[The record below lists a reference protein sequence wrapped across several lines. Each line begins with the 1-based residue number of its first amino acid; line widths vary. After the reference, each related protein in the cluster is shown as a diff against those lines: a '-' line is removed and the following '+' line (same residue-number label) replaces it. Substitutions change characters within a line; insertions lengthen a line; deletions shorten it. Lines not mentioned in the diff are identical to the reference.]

1 MRKFLFVLL
10 LALVAPSAAGAG
22 CAKVTSSDATL
33 RVYPSAK
40 AQIVAR
46 LQTGDLVDTDL
57 KAHCQSDAFETREVC
72 DRDGNWVKIERVW
85 RKEDLLEI
93 AGWAGKKRLQSLSIP
108 DVEGRKMSKAEES
121 EAGCAR
127 E

>member
-1 MRKFLFVLL
+1 MSRWLMLALL
-10 LALVAPSAAGAG
+10 LALAASAA
-22 CAKVTSSDATL
+22 TIH
-33 RVYPSAK
+33 R
-40 AQIVAR
+40 
-46 LQTGDLVDTDL
+46 
-57 KAHCQSDAFETREVC
+57 AHDAFETRKVC
-72 DRDGNWVKIERVW
+72 DRDGDWVKVERVW